1 MDPAHLGLEAQ
12 EAIQRVVGYLNFS
25 SGADDPGF
33 LCDVNRLFDLVAA
46 GRGRPATAE
55 VQGDAEPAWR
65 VLGRVIGAGLDA
77 VHHTSDA
84 FRQVEQAQAVLRL
97 VFDRVLPAYRRH
109 HRDLL
114 FHQSEASLFEPLF
127 IGRVCEAVL
136 REGPPWPES
145 DRIVGGAIR
154 RLNDFIGHRPVAVLE
169 TQQKLQPYEHEWVR
183 PIPLFIAG
191 AGVAVGRYRDLID
204 RALETLRATDPSLLR
219 QAWFDPDLLEE
230 LALDPR
236 ALDFDHPVNRRP
248 NYHFGGWDPHR
259 IDNRGR
265 YRRFVLQQVTLD
277 AMLTRLDE
285 RRDLPYEEVLY
296 EAAAVLAGTMLMG
309 SGISGSGPDSHDSE
323 TTLATLMP
331 TIAGYRDA
339 FYEQLLERLSEP
351 HAGRLRAEAAR
362 LRQPFGGARQDLNQK
377 LARRRA
383 EQLQHV
389 QLARLF
395 ARMGYTEAAARHARV
410 VPVASARMRCEIDCR
425 IITAHLDV
433 DRGRLQPAAALLP
446 EIEDLLHR
454 AIRCGALVDP
464 WNILGFGGQYSLFA
478 AVENSIHDHR
488 VDELIDLVND
498 VFDLYARLEKEA
510 AATAERELEAAVSG
524 RLEALARW
532 WDQFASTEVS
542 GVEGVS
548 GRQLWESAAQ
558 VATALGAWQQAA
570 AAADDVAFW
579 RKHVQRFRS
588 PKAFTLLVESLLER
602 GDQVASMALLTYWL
616 SRSHEVPLA
625 EGDYFFHV
633 LVERWMEELWQLDQ
647 RSDHAAADHPIE
659 PGQRWSLTRK
669 FLDYLEAN
677 ADQYWQVP
685 ELELAGGSTPNG
697 AAVEEEEAE
706 EEAESLFSAAYENVT
721 YRDTTDDGFEG
732 QMLEGGSPA
741 TDFELTFEAERICE
755 RLAFLNT
762 LARLWKLAA
771 AATTATAAEADRD
784 EVLAGWVRQA
794 VDNRTQLLRLL
805 LAVHRYRIQPP
816 RGTHESL
823 VEYSRRLGIKDM
835 LLERIIFTCV
845 ETADAV
851 RFLLAT
857 IDRDE
862 PIAQQEDW
870 EAAAGRVLR
879 AVYRGNVSAV
889 RAAWPELMET
899 LRRQPLLYVPTS
911 RGGNPHRVV
920 ASRSVQRVL
929 GRMLALLPRLGLL
942 GETYQLIV
950 VMHEMER
957 YHPAGP
963 GAVTEFDR
971 LFEIGC
977 KGIAQCLV
985 TSSEDW
991 HPGRQQRRVRG
1002 RDRELVACLEQAVE
1016 RLLARWILHSRNIR
1030 LSVLETVSD
1039 ENRWQAL
1046 KAFIQR
1052 YGHDLFTQQFM
1063 NFGNLRA
1070 ILHEGV
1076 DAYLE
1081 SLEKQPDADE
1091 FRLIAEIDGPL
1102 ARDEAVRWLELTLE
1116 AIVENYS
1123 EYIDYNS
1130 TTTQSDR
1137 GELLYTL
1144 LDFLRLEAS
1153 YDRVAWNLRPVV
1165 LAHEVLV
1172 RNGRIEAAELWRQ
1185 AVARRSAQVADE
1197 HLARLEAMVRQ
1208 YGMRL
1213 PSVADRLGERF
1224 VRPLAIDRLCA
1235 LVGPAV
1241 EERRGG
1247 KPGGCF
1253 DVLEEEI
1260 AHFTA
1265 EPSGVGFDVP
1275 SWLEALQTEV
1285 DRTRSRGAEEDELPD
1300 PFPTIP
1306 QVRLSREEVER
1317 QIDGWQED

>member
-1 MDPAHLGLEAQ
+1 MDSAHLGPEAQ
-12 EAIQRVVGYLNFS
+12 QAVQRVVGYLNFS
-25 SGADDPGF
+25 SGAEDPKF
-33 LCDVNRLFDLVAA
+33 LGDVNHLFGLVAA
-46 GRGRPATAE
+46 AAGRRA
-55 VQGDAEPAWR
+55 DAGAQDGGEPTWR
-65 VLGRVIGAGLDA
+65 LLGRVIGEGVDRLRR
-77 VHHTSDA
+77 TSDA
-84 FRQVEQAQAVLRL
+84 FRQADQAQAVLRL
-97 VFDRVLPAYRRH
+97 VFDNVLPAYRRH

-114 FHQSEASLFEPLF
+114 FHQSDTSLFQPLF

-136 REGPPWPES
+136 REGPPWAES
-145 DRIVGGAIR
+145 DRVVAGAIS
-154 RLNDFIGHRPVAVLE
+154 RLNDFIGHRPVAVLQ
-169 TQQKLQPYEHEWVR
+169 TRQKLQPYAHEWVR
-183 PIPLFIAG
+183 PIPLYIAG
-191 AGVAVGRYRDLID
+191 AGVAVGQYHDLID
-204 RALETLRATDPSLLR
+204 RTLQILRATDPSLLR
-219 QAWFDPDLLEE
+219 QAWFDPDLLDE

-248 NYHFGGWDPHR
+248 NYHFGGWDPHH
-259 IDNRGR
+259 IDNQGR

-277 AMLTRLDE
+277 AMLSRLDE
-285 RRDLPYEEVLY
+285 RGDLPYEEVLY

-331 TIAGYRDA
+331 IIAGYRDA

-351 HAGRLRAEAAR
+351 RVGRLRAEAAR

-395 ARMGYTEAAARHARV
+395 ARMGYTEAAARQARI

-425 IITAHLDV
+425 IATAHLDV

-454 AIRCGALVDP
+454 AIQCGALVDP
-464 WNILGFGGQYSLFA
+464 WNILGFGGQFSLFP

-488 VDELIDLVND
+488 VDELIELIND
-498 VFDLYARLEKEA
+498 IFDLYARLQKEA
-510 AATAERELEAAVSG
+510 AATGQGELEARLSG

-548 GRQLWESAAQ
+548 GRQIWESASQ
-558 VATALGAWQQAA
+558 VAAALAAWHKAGTAAG
-570 AAADDVAFW
+570 DVAFW

-588 PKAFTLLVESLLER
+588 PKAFALLVEALLER

-616 SRSHEVPLA
+616 SRSGEVPLA
-625 EGDYFFHV
+625 EGDYSFHA
-633 LVERWMEELWQLDQ
+633 LAERWMENLWEL
-647 RSDHAAADHPIE
+647 DHRGDGPPGERPIE
-659 PGQRWSLTRK
+659 PGQRWPLTRK
-669 FLDYLEAN
+669 LLDYLEAN

-685 ELELAGGSTPNG
+685 ELELAGESAQSG
-697 AAVEEEEAE
+697 AVAEAEEAE
-706 EEAESLFSAAYENVT
+706 DEAENLFSAAYENVT
-721 YRDTTDDGFEG
+721 YRDTTDDGFDGE
-732 QMLEGGSPA
+732 MLEGDSLA
-741 TDFELTFEAERICE
+741 TDFELAQEAERICE

-762 LARLWKLAA
+762 LAQLWKLVA
-771 AATTATAAEADRD
+771 AATAGTAAEADRD
-784 EVLAGWVRQA
+784 EVLTGWLRQA
-794 VDNRTQLLRLL
+794 IDNRRQLLRLL
-805 LAVHRYRIQPP
+805 LAVHRYRIRPP

-835 LLERIIFTCV
+835 LLEQIIFACV
-845 ETADAV
+845 ETADAA

-857 IDRDE
+857 IDRCQPSVE
-862 PIAQQEDW
+862 REEW
-870 EAAAGRVLR
+870 EAAAERVLR
-879 AVYRGNVSAV
+879 AAFRGDASAV
-889 RAAWPELMET
+889 RAAWPELLET
-899 LRRQPLLYVPTS
+899 FRRQPLLYVPTS

-929 GRMLALLPRLGLL
+929 GRLLGWLPRLGLL
-942 GETYQLIV
+942 AEAYELIV
-950 VMHEMER
+950 VMQEMER
-957 YHPAGP
+957 YHPTGP

-977 KGIAQCLV
+977 KGIVQCLV
-985 TSSEDW
+985 TSSEGW
-991 HPGRQQRRVRG
+991 RPNRQQRRANS

-1016 RLLARWILHSRNIR
+1016 RLLRRWILHSHNIR
-1030 LSVLETVSD
+1030 LSVLETVTD
-1039 ENRWQAL
+1039 EGRWQAL
-1046 KAFIQR
+1046 KAFIER

-1081 SLEKQPDADE
+1081 SLEEQPDADSL
-1091 FRLIAEIDGPL
+1091 RLIADLDGPL
-1102 ARDEAVRWLELTLE
+1102 PRDEAVRWLELTLE

-1172 RNGRIEAAELWRQ
+1172 RNGRSEAAELWRR
-1185 AVARRSAQVADE
+1185 ALARRIAEVADD
-1197 HLARLEAMVRQ
+1197 HLGRLEAMVRQ

-1224 VRPLAIDRLCA
+1224 VRPLDIDRLCA
-1235 LVGPAV
+1235 LVGPAI
-1241 EERRGG
+1241 EELRGDRRS
-1247 KPGGCF
+1247 GCF
-1253 DVLEEEI
+1253 DLLEQEI

-1265 EPSGVGFDVP
+1265 DPSGVGFDVP
-1275 SWLEALQTEV
+1275 LWLEALQTEV
-1285 DRTRSRGAEEDELPD
+1285 DRTRSRGAEEEEPPD
-1300 PFPTIP
+1300 PFPTIR

-1317 QIDGWQED
+1317 EIDAWAED